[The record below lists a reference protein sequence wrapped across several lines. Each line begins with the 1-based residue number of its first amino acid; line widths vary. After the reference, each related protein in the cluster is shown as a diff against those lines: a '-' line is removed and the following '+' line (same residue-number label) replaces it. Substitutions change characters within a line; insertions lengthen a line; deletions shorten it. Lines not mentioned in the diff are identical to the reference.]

1 MAISLRRYL
10 FTEFNFWIA
19 VAILGVYFLYPLR
32 DAIRFGS
39 DLVGGT
45 YLMLE
50 VKTDEAVRADLVSRM
65 QDIDSLL
72 RRLKKSVP
80 TSKVVKDGQIE
91 LSFASMQDA
100 QEAAQAIKEHDAQ
113 LAQKSDG
120 SLLFLSLPETVA
132 KKIRSDAV
140 ERNID
145 VLRRRLDQFSVAEIP
160 IAAQGEKNIII
171 ELPDVADP
179 QRAKE
184 MIGRAAQL
192 EFRLVYD
199 TGTSSED
206 ILYKFD
212 GDIPADREIISGKED
227 SRQSFYL
234 VERYARVTGRM
245 LKDARPAFG
254 GRSGIEPMVLFS
266 FNTEGAEK
274 FYELTSKNYGR
285 ALAII
290 LDGQVISAPVIHA
303 AIKESGEIKG
313 GFTAEGAKT
322 LAMLLKSGSFVAPVS
337 FEEER
342 QIGPSLGEESRQ
354 KGLISCIAGLGLL
367 FVFSIYYYKL
377 CGFFA
382 FLALV
387 YNLIM
392 VLLGLA
398 WLRATLTLPGIAGMV
413 LTIGMA
419 IDASILIYEHI
430 KELLAEG
437 VTVKKAVKEGFSGAM
452 KVILDANITTFIVGV
467 VLYYFGTGP
476 IQGFAVTM
484 MLGIV
489 ATLITGLFFLRS
501 LLMFV
506 IDVFEIKKLSI

>member
-1 MAISLRRYL
+1 MAISLRRLL
-10 FTEFNFWIA
+10 FTECNFWIA
-19 VAILGVYFLYPLR
+19 IAILGVYFLYPLR
-32 DAIRFGS
+32 DSIRFGS

-65 QDIDSLL
+65 QDLESYLKRSKKPIPVTKKIENGSLIF
-72 RRLKKSVP
+72 
-80 TSKVVKDGQIE
+80 T
-91 LSFASMQDA
+91 FASLQDA
-100 QEAAQAIKEHDAQ
+100 QDSAQAIKEHEPV
-113 LAQKSDG
+113 LVQKSEG
-120 SLLFLSLPETVA
+120 LQVSLSFPETVV
-132 KKIRSDAV
+132 KKIKSDAV

-160 IAAQGEKNIII
+160 IAAQGEKNIIV

-199 TGTSSED
+199 IGSSPED

-212 GDIPADREIISGKED
+212 GDIPADREIIPGKED
-227 SRQSFYL
+227 ARSMFYL
-234 VERYARVTGRM
+234 VERFARVTGRM

-254 GRSGIEPMVLFS
+254 GKSGVEPIVHFS
-266 FNTEGAEK
+266 FNAEGADK

-303 AIKESGEIKG
+303 AIKDSGEIKG

-322 LAMLLKSGSFVAPVS
+322 LSMLLKSGSFVAPVT

-342 QIGPSLGEESRQ
+342 QIGPGLGEESRH
-354 KGLISCIAGLGLL
+354 KGVVSCVAGLGVL
-367 FVFSIYYYKL
+367 FIFSVYYYKL

-419 IDASILIYEHI
+419 IDASILIYERI

-437 VTVKKAVKEGFSGAM
+437 LTIKKAVREGFSGAM
-452 KVILDANITTFIVGV
+452 KVILDANITTFIVGI

-484 MLGIV
+484 MLGII

-501 LLMFV
+501 LLMYV
-506 IDVFEIKKLSI
+506 IDIFDIKKLSI